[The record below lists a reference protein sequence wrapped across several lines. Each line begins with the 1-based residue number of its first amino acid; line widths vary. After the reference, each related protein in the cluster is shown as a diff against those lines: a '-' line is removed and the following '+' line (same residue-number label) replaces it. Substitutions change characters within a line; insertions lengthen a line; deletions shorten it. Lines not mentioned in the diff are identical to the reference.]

1 MRRLRDV
8 WEETS
13 FQLERRQANV
23 QCVVQEEQGLKDRK
37 SPEWKLTFDPNKS
50 ALRSIGKFIVLTHF
64 P

>member
-1 MRRLRDV
+1 MRRLRNV

-13 FQLERRQANV
+13 FRLERRQANV
-23 QCVVQEEQGLKDRK
+23 HCVEQEEQGLKDRK

-50 ALRSIGKFIVLTHF
+50 VLRSIGKLVLTHF